1 MLCFWFQF
9 MHSDRI
15 LSPPII
21 ANLRYI
27 HDELSD
33 QLKVLEGKKKK
44 KKNFQEHEN
53 VIFRINHIAKFQ
65 EEEKNETRTFD
76 IGSRS

>member
-44 KKNFQEHEN
+44 KK
-53 VIFRINHIAKFQ
+53 KL
-65 EEEKNETRTFD
+65 
-76 IGSRS
+76 SRARECNI